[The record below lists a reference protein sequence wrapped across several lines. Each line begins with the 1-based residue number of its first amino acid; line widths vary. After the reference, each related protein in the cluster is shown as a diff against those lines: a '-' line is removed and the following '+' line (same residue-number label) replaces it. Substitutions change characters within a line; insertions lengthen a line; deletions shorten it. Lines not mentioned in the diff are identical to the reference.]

1 MIRPRLLL
9 AIFHNSASPE
19 PTLGQGTYSGKS
31 SSRPRS
37 PLHGTTVSASLEPV
51 SGKEDNPKPGLSQR
65 PQGTS
70 AFNARTYPTRHCR
83 RTGAIGLWPRW
94 LSPTTMTHTHV
105 QRLLFPHDVRQLR
118 MGHTYDKAW
127 AGPRGETPHRPK
139 PTSASEKLRLA
150 RALPR
155 LPAPPRIPQEAT
167 PLTVSCTGPSPISG
181 SATTSGR
188 LPPRPSMASASILPT
203 KERPTSPK
211 ATELTYYQELFAILT
226 TAPTTMTWTTSPSDG
241 LGYVTEPSALCV
253 VKDANTGTGHP
264 LPDTSQTTSTRAIPA
279 TGARPC
285 LLTVRDKPRHT

>member
-1 MIRPRLLL
+1 LAFTNYNDAHSCTTATVPPRRPPTSYGTHRRQSVGWPSGR
-9 AIFHNSASPE
+9 NSASPE
-19 PTLGQGTYSGKS
+19 ADLSLGKTLSRS
-31 SSRPRS
+31 SS
-37 PLHGTTVSASLEPV
+37 
-51 SGKEDNPKPGLSQR
+51 
-65 PQGTS
+65 TS
-70 AFNARTYPTRHCR
+70 ATC
-83 RTGAIGLWPRW
+83 
-94 LSPTTMTHTHV
+94 
-105 QRLLFPHDVRQLR
+105 
-118 MGHTYDKAW
+118 
-127 AGPRGETPHRPK
+127 
-139 PTSASEKLRLA
+139 
-150 RALPR
+150 
-155 LPAPPRIPQEAT
+155 PPRIPQEAT